1 MPPLPLDMASTL
13 VPEIIIQILN
23 HFETVEEVVVI
34 WTIAQRQIL
43 AFNDALMA
51 VRATKIVLESF
62 EKEELPPD
70 PFPLSTLSGA
80 VRKPSIS
87 EFQQVRDFEH
97 LAKCAE
103 QIFVEEGRGLKDEI
117 RNDQP
122 DGATLWVRW
131 RERFHSS
138 IYRVLLAGAILSRA
152 YQEPMYFAAEWGLP
166 NFLEKY
172 VEALASGGM
181 SGEPVGGD
189 ELDYLVTFA
198 PYNLGESGR
207 IHGSF
212 RALGEFFVQ
221 QGKTR
226 AHQSNLHEQTTA
238 ILPPFAAPQAL
249 SRSEAAVVFVELGQ
263 LFFALEVLTGIQDRQ
278 PIIVNG
284 DGSDEHGRT
293 RIAPDLLYKPART
306 TPVVLFGTFFPEYI
320 AMGVDIDA
328 ETLVSLAEQPNL
340 VGCKLTCNDMGKL
353 NRLVAAVRPATA
365 AERGSGFMCFGGS
378 ADATLQTLVGGGSGV
393 VAGLANIAPKACVRL
408 VELYHLGEMEE
419 ARRLQGVVARAD
431 RVANQGGVGAVKS
444 ALRVWFGY
452 GGYARRPL
460 RGTEEEEK
468 RESGAEGLKEV
479 VELEKRL

>member
-1 MPPLPLDMASTL
+1 MASTL

-23 HFETVEEVVVI
+23 HFETVEEVVVCASACRRFHGVWLCHAPQVI

-70 PFPLSTLSGA
+70 PFPLSTLSGP

-87 EFQQVRDFEH
+87 EFQQVRDLEH

-189 ELDYLVTFA
+189 ELDHLVTFA
-198 PYNLGESGR
+198 PYNLGE
-207 IHGSF
+207 
-212 RALGEFFVQ
+212 
-221 QGKTR
+221 T
-226 AHQSNLHEQTTA
+226 

-306 TPVVLFGTFFPEYI
+306 TPVLLFGTFFPEYI
-320 AMGVDIDA
+320 SMPAKAADAVD
-328 ETLVSLAEQPNL
+328 SH
-340 VGCKLTCNDMGKL
+340 
-353 NRLVAAVRPATA
+353 LVATPLSRTSLTRSGVGFQHIYQFLYDLYQMAGRDNEFSSQNPARYPHHQFFEYMFREYLGLQFVDREFDCHYDEFMGDGFIF
-365 AERGSGFMCFGGS
+365 AER
-378 ADATLQTLVGGGSGV
+378 DDL
-393 VAGLANIAPKACVRL
+393 LAASDFIETSDMTALAALFEPAASVTRKA
-408 VELYHLGEMEE
+408 
-419 ARRLQGVVARAD
+419 
-431 RVANQGGVGAVKS
+431 
-444 ALRVWFGY
+444 
-452 GGYARRPL
+452 
-460 RGTEEEEK
+460 
-468 RESGAEGLKEV
+468 
-479 VELEKRL
+479 

>member
-1 MPPLPLDMASTL
+1 M
-13 VPEIIIQILN
+13 
-23 HFETVEEVVVI
+23 
-34 WTIAQRQIL
+34 
-43 AFNDALMA
+43 
-51 VRATKIVLESF
+51 LESF

-226 AHQSNLHEQTTA
+226 ARTSLTFTSK
-238 ILPPFAAPQAL
+238 PPRSFPL
-249 SRSEAAVVFVELGQ
+249 SQR
-263 LFFALEVLTGIQDRQ
+263 R
-278 PIIVNG
+278 
-284 DGSDEHGRT
+284 
-293 RIAPDLLYKPART
+293 KP
-306 TPVVLFGTFFPEYI
+306 
-320 AMGVDIDA
+320 
-328 ETLVSLAEQPNL
+328 
-340 VGCKLTCNDMGKL
+340 
-353 NRLVAAVRPATA
+353 LVAR
-365 AERGSGFMCFGGS
+365 
-378 ADATLQTLVGGGSGV
+378 
-393 VAGLANIAPKACVRL
+393 
-408 VELYHLGEMEE
+408 
-419 ARRLQGVVARAD
+419 RRLLCSSNWVSCFLPWR
-431 RVANQGGVGAVKS
+431 
-444 ALRVWFGY
+444 F
-452 GGYARRPL
+452 
-460 RGTEEEEK
+460 
-468 RESGAEGLKEV
+468 
-479 VELEKRL
+479 

>member
-1 MPPLPLDMASTL
+1 MASTL

-23 HFETVEEVVVI
+23 HFETVEEVVVCASACRRFHGVWLCHAPQVI

-80 VRKPSIS
+80 VRKPSII

-320 AMGVDIDA
+320 SMPAKAADAVD
-328 ETLVSLAEQPNL
+328 SH
-340 VGCKLTCNDMGKL
+340 
-353 NRLVAAVRPATA
+353 LVATPLSRTSLTRSGVGFQHIYQFLYDLYRMAGRDNEFSSQNPARYPHHQFFEYMFREYLGLQFVDREFDCHYDEFMGDGFIF
-365 AERGSGFMCFGGS
+365 AER
-378 ADATLQTLVGGGSGV
+378 DDL
-393 VAGLANIAPKACVRL
+393 LAASDFIETSDMTALAALFEPAASVTRKA
-408 VELYHLGEMEE
+408 
-419 ARRLQGVVARAD
+419 
-431 RVANQGGVGAVKS
+431 
-444 ALRVWFGY
+444 
-452 GGYARRPL
+452 
-460 RGTEEEEK
+460 
-468 RESGAEGLKEV
+468 
-479 VELEKRL
+479 

>member
-23 HFETVEEVVVI
+23 HFETVEEVVVCASACRRFHGVWLCHAPQVI

-70 PFPLSTLSGA
+70 PFPLSTLSGP

-87 EFQQVRDFEH
+87 EFQQVRDLEH

-181 SGEPVGGD
+181 SGEPRVD
-189 ELDYLVTFA
+189 AFMEA
-198 PYNLGESGR
+198 SGLLE
-207 IHGSF
+207 I
-212 RALGEFFVQ
+212 FFVQ

-306 TPVVLFGTFFPEYI
+306 TPVLLFGTFFPEYI
-320 AMGVDIDA
+320 SMPAKAADAVD
-328 ETLVSLAEQPNL
+328 SH
-340 VGCKLTCNDMGKL
+340 
-353 NRLVAAVRPATA
+353 LVATPLSRTSLTRSGVGFQHIYQFLYDLYQMAGRDNEFSSQNPARYPHHQFFEYMFREYLGLQFVDREFDCHYDEFMGDGFIF
-365 AERGSGFMCFGGS
+365 AER
-378 ADATLQTLVGGGSGV
+378 DDL
-393 VAGLANIAPKACVRL
+393 LAASDFIETSDMTALAALFEPAASVTRKA
-408 VELYHLGEMEE
+408 
-419 ARRLQGVVARAD
+419 
-431 RVANQGGVGAVKS
+431 
-444 ALRVWFGY
+444 
-452 GGYARRPL
+452 
-460 RGTEEEEK
+460 
-468 RESGAEGLKEV
+468 
-479 VELEKRL
+479 